1 MVDATESTG
10 APIAWGI
17 CALSSDYFVR
27 SLLLSRQICA
37 SCDLQKRPFEE
48 QPYTI
53 ITRARTVICV
63 KKKKHAEVGEQ
74 SLGTRYWHGEEGMP
88 LEIKAGT

>member
-1 MVDATESTG
+1 M
-10 APIAWGI
+10 
-17 CALSSDYFVR
+17 C
-27 SLLLSRQICA
+27 
-37 SCDLQKRPFEE
+37 
-48 QPYTI
+48 
-53 ITRARTVICV
+53 